1 MEYKFE
7 KLTIDNVEDIVYNWP
22 TKNEMGFTGL
32 EITTLLGSY
41 LVDTEKFYDKLGIN
55 TVGVVNGQS
64 VTYHCDILKGLRCV
78 LEDRDQTLE
87 EWD

>member
-7 KLTIDNVEDIVYNWP
+7 KLTIENVEDIVYNWP
-22 TKNEMGFTGL
+22 TQHEMGFTGL

-41 LVDTEKFYDKLGIN
+41 LVDAEKFYDKLGIN

>member
-1 MEYKFE
+1 MDYKFE
-7 KLTIDNVEDIVYNWP
+7 ELTIDNVEDIVYNWP
-22 TKNEMGFTGL
+22 TQHEMGFTGI
-32 EITTLLGSY
+32 EINTLLGNY
-41 LVDTEKFYDKLGIN
+41 LIDGEKFYDKLGIN

>member
-1 MEYKFE
+1 MEYNLE

-22 TKNEMGFTGL
+22 TKHEMGFMGIEINTIL
-32 EITTLLGSY
+32 EDYKI
-41 LVDTEKFYDKLGIN
+41 DKNKFYDKLGIN
-55 TVGVVNGQS
+55 TVGVVNGQI

-78 LEDRDQTLE
+78 LEDRDQTFE